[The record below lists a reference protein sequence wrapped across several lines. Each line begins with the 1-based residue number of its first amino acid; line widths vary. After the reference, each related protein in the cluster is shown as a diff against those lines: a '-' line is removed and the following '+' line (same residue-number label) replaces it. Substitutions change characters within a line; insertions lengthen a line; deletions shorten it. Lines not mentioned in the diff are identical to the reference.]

1 MGHPSGSMQYPITR
15 LTPRERKRDLTRAR
29 LFDAALEE
37 FHKVGF
43 DRSSV
48 SRIARKAGVSRA
60 SFYFYF
66 PTKEHVLMELQW
78 SLELRMAERIAGCRS
93 LRAALQQLVEGAIEV
108 EGSVGDAELFR
119 DMLKIHVRKP
129 DGLPL
134 EDLQSPVLDELRRQ
148 FVAGAANQELRVG
161 LEPEQATNLCLTSF
175 FGFLISTAESSATRR
190 ADLEALV
197 SLYLE
202 DGAP

>member
-1 MGHPSGSMQYPITR
+1 MEYPISR
-15 LTPRERKRDLTRAR
+15 LTRRERKRDLTRAR
-29 LFDAALEE
+29 LYEAALDE
-37 FHKVGF
+37 FRRTGF

-48 SRIARKAGVSRA
+48 ARIARRAGVSRA
-60 SFYFYF
+60 SFYFHF
-66 PTKEHVLMELQW
+66 PTKEHVLTELQW
-78 SLELRMAERIAGCRS
+78 SLELRMAERIAGGQS

-108 EGSVGDAELFR
+108 EASVGDAELFR
-119 DMLKIHVRKP
+119 DMLKIYVRKP

-134 EDLQSPVLDELRRQ
+134 EELASPVLDELQRQ
-148 FVAGAANQELRVG
+148 FVAGAANRELRAG
-161 LEPEQATNLCLTSF
+161 LEPEQATHLCLTSF

-202 DGAP
+202 DGEA